1 MIKQKCML
9 SAWYKENAQK
19 ILVSFSNLTKT
30 SSLLHTRFVQHPNHI
45 HTFANSLLDGLEIQ
59 N

>member
-19 ILVSFSNLTKT
+19 ILVSFFNSMKI
-30 SSLLHTRFVQHPNHI
+30 SSLLHTRFVQYPNHI
-45 HTFANSLLDGLEIQ
+45 HTFANPLLDGLEIQ